1 MQSINNHKFL
11 NAPSDAVVEMLRGF
25 VQSHPN
31 VQLLDGLPD
40 IKVVVRCNTLLSNV
54 DPNTVAIVS
63 GGGSGHEPA
72 HAGFVGEGML
82 NACLLYTSHAADE

>member
-1 MQSINNHKFL
+1 MAPPKKARTEPWPQNPMQSINNHKFL

-54 DPNTVAIVS
+54 
-63 GGGSGHEPA
+63 
-72 HAGFVGEGML
+72 
-82 NACLLYTSHAADE
+82 CLLYTSPSPRDLSTSRMPSSA